1 MLNHVGSLLICRCAA
16 LRSCISVHTIDFSI
30 HDVELV
36 VEPDVALES
45 VSDGFLE
52 VVVEDFLSELV
63 RKVEYKAFESGM
75 GTFW

>member
-1 MLNHVGSLLICRCAA
+1 
-16 LRSCISVHTIDFSI
+16 
-30 HDVELV
+30 VELV